1 MYNHNDLSRMRISL
15 SVIIITYN
23 SDKFIKKC
31 LLSAINSSVLPEEII
46 VIDNNS
52 PKSPLKIINSIHLG
66 KVINFRYIKNKNN
79 LGFAKAVN
87 QGVKMAKQNHVMFL
101 NKDAL
106 FKIWKQ
112 LKKEKVS

>member
-1 MYNHNDLSRMRISL
+1 MI
-15 SVIIITYN
+15 
-23 SDKFIKKC
+23 
-31 LLSAINSSVLPEEII
+31 
-46 VIDNNS
+46 
-52 PKSPLKIINSIHLG
+52 
-66 KVINFRYIKNKNN
+66 VINFRYIKNKNN